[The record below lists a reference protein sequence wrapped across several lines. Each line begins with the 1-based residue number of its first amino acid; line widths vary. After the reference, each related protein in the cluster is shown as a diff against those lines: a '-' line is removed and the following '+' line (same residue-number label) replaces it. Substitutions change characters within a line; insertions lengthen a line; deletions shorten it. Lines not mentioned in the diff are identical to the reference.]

1 MKKKI
6 AIEHIS
12 LELCQN
18 IYNRLEP
25 YEQRNFMADNIS
37 DVSDDLIKDEYDTR
51 DLCNLYDD
59 TPSEDSYEEGTLD
72 DIPKYMSPEQL
83 FDNLQEILY
92 ANNKT
97 RYDMPMSLEKAL
109 DTVRDMYS
117 YNNAH

>member
-51 DLCNLYDD
+51 DLYDD
-59 TPSEDSYEEGTLD
+59 
-72 DIPKYMSPEQL
+72 PKYMSPEQL